1 MESCLLK
8 FRRQSVAQRTT
19 GRAVVVD
26 AKIVL
31 RGAALLLIVLAL
43 AGCTGL
49 PAPGVSSNAA
59 KLTPAD
65 LSTIRGAN
73 YRAAGAANTT
83 DYWLHYNPAETER
96 DLGYADRLKLNQ
108 LRVFVNYAAWQTN
121 KTEFRNHLI
130 DLARAANRHHIGLMI
145 TVGDS
150 ASFIADDGTINRAHI
165 RDFIAA
171 MVAAI
176 GNEPALAFW
185 DASNEPDYNAAGT
198 PADRQEKRFEI
209 ARQIAAAL
217 HKLDKKTPVTIGVAN
232 ERNMETLADAVDVLS
247 FHDYLPTR
255 AAISNDIV
263 RAKAFA
269 AKTGKQAMDTETGCI
284 ARANPYD
291 VTLEEH
297 MNARVGWYIWELM
310 ITKKWGDV
318 HGVFYPDGTVR
329 DPSMPAAMFGLFRNR
344 STNAIPENVNREN
357 WVNTD
362 IAAAQAWLTN
372 STGNWADG
380 LNAAEKLA
388 NLLEAAQLTAMRE
401 PPTRAIGLLR
411 QGPPNTAALRK
422 LIPQYVEWLQP
433 FERPGASGVTGV
445 HPATVPALTSNAP
458 AYPLPR
464 RTGSRTPADTST
476 IRGANYCYA
485 EYGGHPGMWNNYSPT
500 ITERDLTY
508 AQRLGI
514 NQIRCFIT
522 YQAYTNNPEQFR
534 RNLLHLVRAAD
545 QRGIGVMPVVGYS
558 RPMMSGDHPGAEEWA
573 KFLVDTL
580 RKEPGL
586 AFWDVCNEPDYPST
600 PTNVVASR
608 VAFARHM
615 AGVFRRLDGQTPVTI
630 GFAYEYTMEQ
640 CADDVDVLVFH
651 DYQQTREAVRSDIEK
666 AKLAGNR
673 AHKQVMDDEMGCVC
687 RANPYDMTIE
697 EHMNAHIGF
706 YLWELM
712 IVWNGERGWGNVH
725 GIFYPDGT
733 IRDPSIPM
741 SVMGIFRN
749 RGQDIVLERPNR
761 EGRLTRTITDA
772 RNWLARWSGT
782 NNAALELNGSYSTG
796 LANPN
801 GDWHAGLDIAEVA
814 ANLLESAQLVPLHEL
829 PTRQVELLRRGREN
843 HPDLKTLL
851 ENDIVALQPYER

>member
-1 MESCLLK
+1 MMLRFLSAGMLL
-8 FRRQSVAQRTT
+8 VLLAICGCVHERT
-19 GRAVVVD
+19 
-26 AKIVL
+26 
-31 RGAALLLIVLAL
+31 
-43 AGCTGL
+43 
-49 PAPGVSSNAA
+49 PGGPVNAA

-83 DYWLHYNPAETER
+83 DYWLHYSPAETER
-96 DLGYADRLKLNQ
+96 DLTYADRLKLNQ
-108 LRVFVNYAAWQTN
+108 LRVFVNYASWQTN
-121 KTEFRNHLI
+121 KTAFRRNLL
-130 DLARAANRHHIGLMI
+130 DLARACNRHHIGLMI
-145 TVGDS
+145 TIGDS
-150 ASFIADDGTINRAHI
+150 ASFISKDGTINSGQI
-165 RDFIAA
+165 RKFIKAL
-171 MVAAI
+171 VAAV

-185 DASNEPDYNAAGT
+185 DASNEPDYNAAGS
-198 PADRQEKRFEI
+198 PRDQQQKRMEI
-209 ARQIAAAL
+209 ARQIAATL
-217 HKLDKKTPVTIGVAN
+217 HELDKKTPVTIGVAS

-263 RAKAFA
+263 RAKTFA
-269 AKTGKQAMDTETGCI
+269 AKSGKQVMDTETGCI

-297 MNARVGWYIWELM
+297 MKAHVGWYIWELM
-310 ITKKWGDV
+310 ITKKWGNV

-329 DPSMPAAMFGLFRNR
+329 DPSIPAAMFGLFRNR
-344 STNAIPENVNREN
+344 TTNAILENVNREG

-362 IAAAQAWLTN
+362 VQLAQAWLDN
-372 STGNWADG
+372 SNGAWKDG
-380 LNAAEKLA
+380 LEDAEKLA
-388 NLLEAAQLTAMRE
+388 NLLEAAQLIAMRE
-401 PPTRAIGLLR
+401 PPSRTIELLR
-411 QGPPNTAALRK
+411 QGQPNPAALREQMTNY
-422 LIPQYVEWLQP
+422 IAMLQP
-433 FERPGASGVTGV
+433 YERPGASASSGNR
-445 HPATVPALTSNAP
+445 PATLLALTTNAP

-464 RTGSRTPADTST
+464 RADSRTPTDTST

-485 EYGGHPGMWNNYSPT
+485 EYGGHPGMWNNYSPA

-508 AQRLGI
+508 AERLGI

-534 RNLLHLVRAAD
+534 QNLLHLVRAAD
-545 QRGIGVMPVVGYS
+545 QRGIGVMPVVGYT
-558 RPMMSGDHPGAEEWA
+558 RQMMTNDGNPGAEEWA

-580 RKEPGL
+580 GKEPGL

-615 AGVFRRLDGQTPVTI
+615 AGVFRLLDGHTPVTI
-630 GFAYEYTMEQ
+630 GFAYERTMEQ

-651 DYQQTREAVRSDIEK
+651 DYQQTREAVRMDIEK
-666 AKLAGNR
+666 ARLAGAR

-687 RANPYDMTIE
+687 RANPYDMTIQ
-697 EHMNAHIGF
+697 EHMDAHMGF

-712 IVWNGERGWGNVH
+712 IVWDGTRGWGNVH

-741 SVMGIFRN
+741 AVMGIFRN
-749 RGQDIVLERPNR
+749 RGPDVVLEQPDR
-761 EGRLTRTITDA
+761 EGRVTRTVADA
-772 RNWLARWSGT
+772 RNWLA
-782 NNAALELNGSYSTG
+782 NPDADLN
-796 LANPN
+796 
-801 GDWHAGLDIAEVA
+801 AGLDIAEVA

-829 PTRQVELLRRGREN
+829 PTRQVELLRRGPEDR
-843 HPDLKTLL
+843 PALKTLL
-851 ENDIVALQPYER
+851 ETDIAALQPVER

>member
-1 MESCLLK
+1 MTIR
-8 FRRQSVAQRTT
+8 FWQSAMLFATM
-19 GRAVVVD
+19 AF
-26 AKIVL
+26 
-31 RGAALLLIVLAL
+31 
-43 AGCTGL
+43 AGCAHKPVGT
-49 PAPGVSSNAA
+49 ASAA
-59 KLTPAD
+59 KLTPSD

-83 DYWLHYNPAETER
+83 DYWLHYSPAETER
-96 DLGYADRLKLNQ
+96 DLNYADRLKLNQ

-121 KTEFRNHLI
+121 KAAFRKDLV
-130 DLARAANRHHIGLMI
+130 DLARAANRHRIGLLI

-150 ASFIADDGTINRAHI
+150 ASFINADGTINSGNI
-165 RDFIAA
+165 RKFVSAL
-171 MVAAI
+171 VSAI

-198 PADRQEKRFEI
+198 PADRQQKRFEI
-209 ARQIAAAL
+209 ARLIAATL
-217 HKLDKKTPVTIGVAN
+217 HELDKKTPVTIGVAN

-263 RAKAFA
+263 RAKSFA
-269 AKTGKQAMDTETGCI
+269 AKRGKQVMDTETGCI

-297 MNARVGWYIWELM
+297 MNAHVGWYIWELM
-310 ITKKWGDV
+310 ITKRWGDV

-329 DPSMPAAMFGLFRNR
+329 DPAIPVAMFGLFRNR
-344 STNAIPENVNREN
+344 SASAILENVNREN

-362 IAAAQAWLTN
+362 IAGAQVWLTN
-372 STGNWADG
+372 SAASWAGG

-388 NLLEAAQLTAMRE
+388 NLLEGAQLTAMRE
-401 PPTRAIGLLR
+401 PPSRTIELLR
-411 QGPPNTAALRK
+411 QGQPNTNALREQISSEIK
-422 LIPQYVEWLQP
+422 LLQP
-433 FERPGASGVTGV
+433 FEWPDASASSGNRP
-445 HPATVPALTSNAP
+445 PAQLAMTTNAP
-458 AYPLPR
+458 AYPLPHR
-464 RTGSRTPADTST
+464 AGSRTPADTAT

-485 EYGGHPGMWNNYSPT
+485 EYGGHPGMWNNYSPA

-534 RNLLHLVRAAD
+534 KNLLHLVRAAD
-545 QRGIGVMPVVGYS
+545 QRGIGVMPVVGYT
-558 RPMMSGDHPGAEEWA
+558 RQMMTSEGYPGAEEWA

-580 RKEPGL
+580 GKEPGL
-586 AFWDVCNEPDYPST
+586 AFWDVCNEPDYP
-600 PTNVVASR
+600 PAATNTTGR
-608 VAFARHM
+608 VPFARHM

-630 GFAYEYTMEQ
+630 GFAYEHTMEQ

-651 DYQQTREAVRSDIEK
+651 DYQQTREAVRMDIEK
-666 AKLAGNR
+666 ARLAGMK

-687 RANPYDMTIE
+687 RANPYDMTIQ
-697 EHMNAHIGF
+697 EHMDARMGF

-712 IVWNGERGWGNVH
+712 IVWDGTRGWGPVH

-741 SVMGIFRN
+741 AVMGLFRN
-749 RGQDIVLERPNR
+749 RGPEVVLERPNR
-761 EGRLTRTITDA
+761 EGRVTRSITDA
-772 RNWLARWSGT
+772 RNWLAS
-782 NNAALELNGSYSTG
+782 A
-796 LANPN
+796 N
-801 GDWHAGLDIAEVA
+801 GDWQAGLDIAEVA

-829 PTRQVELLRRGREN
+829 PTRQVEVLRSGQEDR
-843 HPDLKTLL
+843 PALKTLL
-851 ENDIVALQPYER
+851 EKDIAALQPYER